1 MSETDKK
8 KETAALLKRL
18 RTEHEE
24 TVQRTQELIKEQN
37 ALRKPI
43 RQALKDGP
51 RTIPELAEATAL
63 PAEQV
68 LWHVT
73 AMKRRGII
81 LEGDKDSDYYR
92 YQLAA
97 GGTS

>member
-1 MSETDKK
+1 MSDTDKK

-18 RTEHEE
+18 RTEHED

-37 ALRKPI
+37 TLRKPI

-51 RTIPELAEATAL
+51 RTIPELAEATSM
-63 PAEQV
+63 PSTEV

-73 AMKRRGII
+73 AMKRRGIVV
-81 LEGDKDSDYYR
+81 ETDKDGEYYR

-97 GGTS
+97 GGTT

>member
-1 MSETDKK
+1 MSDKDKK

-18 RTEHEE
+18 RAEHEE

-43 RQALKDGP
+43 RQALKGSA
-51 RTIPELAEATAL
+51 RTIPELAEASNL

-73 AMKRRGII
+73 AMKRRG
-81 LEGDKDSDYYR
+81 LVVETGKDGDYYR